1 MAHGPMNYLFN
12 EHDMFSWLDAHQK
25 QIGTIVQQMQANTLL
40 SRPTD
45 DIVAEIVA
53 HLKMDLPVIRRDQ
66 AHAEQS
72 EAQIRN
78 PNYEDYGHR
87 GQDQLVTGTKII
99 LHVPYSGNRD
109 FFRVRP
115 TTCDSAPPNASYD
128 GNELAISVSGR
139 QLNPES
145 VKTALNAVLD
155 SIEKYLGWQRQS
167 VDGFNAGLEGHVR
180 SAVEARKAKLLGDQ
194 NLVANLGFPLK
205 HTNAPKTYIA
215 PVTRKNVVQRPPS
228 VSAPFK
234 PEPAMDSAIYNEI
247 LDIMHSMTLVMERSP
262 RAFVKMGEEDIRQ
275 QFLVQLNG
283 RFEGAATG
291 ETFNYEGKTD
301 ILVRVDGKNIFI
313 AECKFWGGPKA
324 YIEII
329 DQLLGYLSWRD
340 TKTAVVIFN
349 RNKDFSNVLK
359 SILETT
365 ETHANK
371 KKGPERLGETLFR
384 YTFSNPKDA
393 NRELI
398 LTVMVFDIPNEAA

>member
-1 MAHGPMNYLFN
+1 MNYLFN
-12 EHDMFSWLDAHQK
+12 EHDMFSCLDAHQK
-25 QIGTIVQQMQANTLL
+25 QINSMVQAIQSNTLL

-45 DIVAEIVA
+45 DIVAEIVDP
-53 HLKMDLPVIRRDQ
+53 LRMEVPVIRRDE
-66 AHAEQS
+66 AHADQQ
-72 EAQIRN
+72 EAQVRSRDFAD
-78 PNYEDYGHR
+78 DYGLPGRHP
-87 GQDQLVTGTKII
+87 LVMGTVIT

-109 FFRVRP
+109 FFRVRS
-115 TTCDSAPPNASYD
+115 TTYAA
-128 GNELAISVSGR
+128 VKR
-139 QLNPES
+139 QLNG
-145 VKTALNAVLD
+145 VLD

-167 VDGFNAGLEGHVR
+167 VDGFNANLEGQVR
-180 SAVEARKAKLLGDQ
+180 SAVEARKAKLLGDE

-205 HTNAPKTYIA
+205 HRPDAPKTYVA
-215 PVTRKNVVQRPPS
+215 PVTRKNVVQRQATP
-228 VSAPFK
+228 VTAPFK
-234 PEPAMDSAIYNEI
+234 PEPAMDGAIYNEI

-262 RAFVKMGEEDIRQ
+262 TSFAKMGEEDIRQ

-301 ILVRVDGKNIFI
+301 ILVRVEGKNIFI

-324 YIEII
+324 YLETI

-365 ETHANK
+365 ETHPNK
-371 KKGPERLGETLFR
+371 KKGPEKLGETRSR

-393 NRELI
+393 NRELV
-398 LTVMVFDIPNEAA
+398 LTVMAFDVPQP

>member
-1 MAHGPMNYLFN
+1 MAMNYLFN

-25 QIGTIVQQMQANTLL
+25 QTSSMVQAIQSNTLL

-45 DIVAEIVA
+45 DIVAEIVDR
-53 HLKMDLPVIRRDQ
+53 LRMEVPVIRRDE
-66 AHAEQS
+66 AHADQQ
-72 EAQIRN
+72 EAQVRSRDFAD
-78 PNYEDYGHR
+78 DYGLPGRHP
-87 GQDQLVTGTKII
+87 LVMGTVIT

-115 TTCDSAPPNASYD
+115 TTYDSMPPSAAYD
-128 GNELAISVSGR
+128 GNELTISFSGR
-139 QLNPES
+139 QLDPAA
-145 VKTALNAVLD
+145 VKRQLNGVLD

-167 VDGFNAGLEGHVR
+167 VDGFNANLEGQVR

-205 HTNAPKTYIA
+205 HRPDAPKTYVA
-215 PVTRKNVVQRPPS
+215 PVTRKNVVQRQATP
-228 VSAPFK
+228 VTAPFK
-234 PEPAMDSAIYNEI
+234 PEPAMDGAIYNEI

-262 RAFVKMGEEDIRQ
+262 TSFAKMGEEDIRQ

-301 ILVRVDGKNIFI
+301 ILVRVEGKNIFI

-324 YIEII
+324 YLETI

-365 ETHANK
+365 ETHPNK
-371 KKGPERLGETLFR
+371 KKGPEKLGETRFR

-393 NRELI
+393 NRELV
-398 LTVMVFDIPNEAA
+398 LTVMAFDVPQP